1 MSEERR
7 VGSSNHEDGGQPS
20 IRRCQPP
27 DAARICEIYNVYVRD
42 TVVTFEEDPV
52 EEVEMARRIV
62 EGTERWPWLVWEDE
76 GGIAGYAYAASW
88 KARTAYRYSV
98 ESTVYV
104 DANLTRRGIG
114 TRLYQ
119 ALIDELQNLGVHCVI
134 AGIALP
140 NAPSVALHERLGF
153 RKIGQ
158 FDEIGR
164 KFGHW
169 VNVGYWQRML

>member
-1 MSEERR
+1 
-7 VGSSNHEDGGQPS
+7 
-20 IRRCQPP
+20 
-27 DAARICEIYNVYVRD
+27 
-42 TVVTFEEDPV
+42 
-52 EEVEMARRIV
+52 
-62 EGTERWPWLVWEDE
+62 
-76 GGIAGYAYAASW
+76 
-88 KARTAYRYSV
+88 
-98 ESTVYV
+98 
-104 DANLTRRGIG
+104 
-114 TRLYQ
+114 
-119 ALIDELQNLGVHCVI
+119 VI